1 MKHFLK
7 KSIILIL
14 YLCLIVNFQSCNPPT
29 LPDVTT
35 DMISGITQTTAVS
48 GGKVINNGGADVT
61 ARGVCWSTAE
71 KPTISPNKTSDG
83 TGNGVFASSITGLTA
98 NTKYYVC
105 AYATNSE
112 GTGYG
117 NEVSFS
123 TSPLTISDADGNTYA
138 TVSIGTQ
145 IWMAEN
151 LKTTK
156 YNDGTAA
163 IPNITDTPWENLTSG
178 AYCWFNNNIVNKTNY
193 GALYNWYAVGT
204 GKLCPTGWHVATD
217 LEWTTLEN
225 FLITNGYNYDGTI
238 SGNKI
243 AKSLAATIYWEASSI
258 SGAVGNT
265 DYTANRNKTGFTALP
280 GGYRSRLDNY
290 FGDFGSYGTWWSST
304 EDGTIGAWSRT
315 MAFNKS
321 SLDTYSNNRK
331 DGFSVRCV
339 KN

>member
-71 KPTISPNKTSDG
+71 IPTISPNKTSDG

-117 NEVSFS
+117 NEVSFN

-138 TVSIGTQ
+138 TVAVGTQ
-145 IWMAEN
+145 TWMKEN
-151 LKTTK
+151 LKTTR
-156 YNDGTAA
+156 YNSGTT
-163 IPNITDTPWENLTSG
+163 IPFVTNNTEWINL
-178 AYCWFNNNIVNKTNY
+178 
-193 GALYNWYAVGT
+193 
-204 GKLCPTGWHVATD
+204 
-217 LEWTTLEN
+217 
-225 FLITNGYNYDGTI
+225 
-238 SGNKI
+238 
-243 AKSLAATIYWEASSI
+243 
-258 SGAVGNT
+258 
-265 DYTANRNKTGFTALP
+265 
-280 GGYRSRLDNY
+280 
-290 FGDFGSYGTWWSST
+290 
-304 EDGTIGAWSRT
+304 RT
-315 MAFNKS
+315 
-321 SLDTYSNNRK
+321 
-331 DGFSVRCV
+331 
-339 KN
+339 